1 MATLSVKRSIEPS
14 SHLSQCPIRTIDV
27 VDVAMSRKIAFVTF
41 SRLDQV
47 IIVVWGKILCCYH
60 SNETFLIEFSH
71 SAKSC
76 LEFLWIFLWNFE
88 SNVKRFNEAFWF
100 TLLLYLQLER
110 KEGTYSHTKYRRRS
124 RYMKLTRR
132 GKMPVGLKMIHEI
145 WDMVFNTRSDT
156 EKTVENTTCR
166 QAVLTKFEGFDIL
179 MKQIFLY

>member
-14 SHLSQCPIRTIDV
+14 SHLSQCPIRTIDI
-27 VDVAMSRKIAFVTF
+27 VDVAMSRKIASVTF
-41 SRLDQV
+41 SLLDQV

-60 SNETFLIEFSH
+60 SNETTFLIEFSQWE
-71 SAKSC
+71 K
-76 LEFLWIFLWNFE
+76 LFGIFVNFLWNFE
-88 SNVKRFNEAFWF
+88 SNVKRFNEALWF
-100 TLLLYLQLER
+100 TFLLYLQLER

-132 GKMPVGLKMIHEI
+132 GKMLVGLKMIHEI

-156 EKTVENTTCR
+156 EKTVENRTCR

-179 MKQIFLY
+179 MKHFLY

>member
-27 VDVAMSRKIAFVTF
+27 VDVAMSRKIASVTF

-76 LEFLWIFLWNFE
+76 FEFL
-88 SNVKRFNEAFWF
+88 
-100 TLLLYLQLER
+100 
-110 KEGTYSHTKYRRRS
+110 
-124 RYMKLTRR
+124 
-132 GKMPVGLKMIHEI
+132 
-145 WDMVFNTRSDT
+145 
-156 EKTVENTTCR
+156 
-166 QAVLTKFEGFDIL
+166 
-179 MKQIFLY
+179 